1 MNICREY
8 VVGLQ
13 METHRK
19 TLPKNSLEE
28 QKRLCELAAYFT
40 HVSLQSVHQILT
52 LRTAL
57 NMFFKLK
64 NYKTA
69 ASFARRLLELGPRND
84 TAQQARKML
93 QACEAQPT
101 DEHQLQYDE
110 HNPFS
115 LCAITYKPIYR
126 GKPEEKCPLCAACY
140 MPDYKGFKC
149 EVCGVAEIGKDVLG
163 LKVSQLQ
170 FR

>member
-1 MNICREY
+1 
-8 VVGLQ
+8 
-13 METHRK
+13 
-19 TLPKNSLEE
+19 
-28 QKRLCELAAYFT
+28 
-40 HVSLQSVHQILT
+40 
-52 LRTAL
+52 
-57 NMFFKLK
+57 MFFKMK

-84 TAQQARKML
+84 TAQQARKIL

-115 LCAITYKPIYR
+115 LCAVTYKPIYR
-126 GKPEEKCPLCAACY
+126 GKPEEKCALCAASY
-140 MPDYKGFKC
+140 LPEYKGFKC

-163 LKVSQLQ
+163 LKVSPLQ